1 MKGLSTLR
9 KIKNRLYTDFD
20 AFCHMIFGHAPP
32 PALSFASPAETLKPS
47 IPALTN
53 VQRLFGDSIF
63 WAVPKHRRTI
73 EKRLKR
79 KFGCINDFY
88 KILLPRTDLLTCN
101 QCGHSYQRRH
111 LCANCYKKVK
121 DETTEFQE
129 VIEKELGLEPIEQE
143 VVVLYKGEKTKQPLE
158 EFWKG
163 KRIIELK
170 REKPSWFSR
179 NLLQR
184 TTIGNSDSK
193 DVQPS
198 ELA

>member
-1 MKGLSTLR
+1 MNGLSALR
-9 KIKNRLYTDFD
+9 RIKNRLYTDFD
-20 AFCHMIFGHAPP
+20 AFCHMILGHAPP
-32 PALSFASPAETLKPS
+32 PALSFASTAETLKPS
-47 IPALTN
+47 ISALTN

-111 LCANCYKKVK
+111 LCANCYKRVK

-129 VIEKELGLEPIEQE
+129 VIEKELGLKPIEQE
-143 VVVLYKGEKTKQPLE
+143 VVVLYKGEKTKQPVE

>member
-1 MKGLSTLR
+1 MKGLVALR
-9 KIKNRLYTDFD
+9 SIKNRLCTDFD
-20 AFCHMIFGHAPP
+20 AFCRMILGQTPP
-32 PALSFASPAETLKPS
+32 PALSFASPIETLKPS

-53 VQRLFGDSIF
+53 IERLFGDSIF
-63 WAVPKHRRTI
+63 WAVPKHRRSI

-79 KFGCINDFY
+79 KFGCIDDFY
-88 KILLPRTDLLTCN
+88 KMLLPRTDLFTCN

-111 LCANCYKKVK
+111 LCPNCYKRVK
-121 DETTEFQE
+121 DETTELQE

-143 VVVLYKGEKTKQPLE
+143 VVVLYKGERTKQPVE
-158 EFWKG
+158 EFFKG

-170 REKPSWFSR
+170 REKPSWFCR

-184 TTIGNSDSK
+184 TTIGNSDAK

>member
-1 MKGLSTLR
+1 MKGLVALR
-9 KIKNRLYTDFD
+9 SIKNRLCTDID
-20 AFCHMIFGHAPP
+20 AFCHMILGQTPP
-32 PALSFASPAETLKPS
+32 PALSFASPVETLKPS
-47 IPALTN
+47 IPALTTIE
-53 VQRLFGDSIF
+53 RLFGDSIF

-79 KFGCINDFY
+79 KFGCIDDFY
-88 KILLPRTDLLTCN
+88 KMLLPRTDLFTCN

-111 LCANCYKKVK
+111 LCPNCYKRVK
-121 DETTEFQE
+121 DETTELQE

-143 VVVLYKGEKTKQPLE
+143 VVVLYKGERTKQPVE

-170 REKPSWFSR
+170 REKPSWFCR

>member
-1 MKGLSTLR
+1 MRGLLSLR
-9 KIKNRLYTDFD
+9 RFKHRLYNDFD
-20 AFCHMIFGHAPP
+20 AFCNVIFGRTPP
-32 PALSFASPAETLKPS
+32 PAISFANPVEPLRPASRLS
-47 IPALTN
+47 IN
-53 VQRLFGDSIF
+53 VQQLFGDSIF

-79 KFGCINDFY
+79 KFGCIKDFY
-88 KILLPRTDLLTCN
+88 KMLMPRTDLLTCN
-101 QCGHSYQRRH
+101 QCGHSYQKRH
-111 LCANCYKKVK
+111 LCPNCYKRVK
-121 DETTEFQE
+121 DETTAFQDA
-129 VIEKELGLEPIEQE
+129 IQKELGLEPIEQD
-143 VVVLYKGEKTKQPLE
+143 VIVLYQGEKTKQPE

-170 REKPSWFSR
+170 REKPSWFCR

-193 DVQPS
+193 DVKPS

>member
-1 MKGLSTLR
+1 MKGLVALR
-9 KIKNRLYTDFD
+9 NIKNRLCTDID
-20 AFCHMIFGHAPP
+20 AFCHMILGQTPP
-32 PALSFASPAETLKPS
+32 PALSFASPVETLKPS
-47 IPALTN
+47 IPALTTIE
-53 VQRLFGDSIF
+53 RLFGDSIF

-79 KFGCINDFY
+79 KFGCIDDFY
-88 KILLPRTDLLTCN
+88 KMLLPRTDLFTCN

-111 LCANCYKKVK
+111 LCPNCYKRVK

-143 VVVLYKGEKTKQPLE
+143 VVVLYKGERTKQPVE

-170 REKPSWFSR
+170 REKPSWFCR